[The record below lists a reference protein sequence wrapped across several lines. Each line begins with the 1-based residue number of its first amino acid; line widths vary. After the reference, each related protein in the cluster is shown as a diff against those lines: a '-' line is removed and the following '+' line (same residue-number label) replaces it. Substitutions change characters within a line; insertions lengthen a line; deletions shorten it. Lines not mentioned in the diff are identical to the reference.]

1 MESRGAIQQTPF
13 DLKRRG
19 DFELALKAYAQ
30 EYAKAL
36 ENGSRFIQEICFEQM
51 FDVILLTYF
60 RDYSSDESA
69 HVAPKPV
76 PAFPDTN
83 ALMDAIADGIRS
95 ELMEVKAYRA
105 EDFKEFMGECR
116 RKFLPR
122 GRAKTAFSV
131 EKEWLVS
138 EEKRRKKR

>member
-1 MESRGAIQQTPF
+1 MQNKNEIQQTPF

-36 ENGSRFIQEICFEQM
+36 ENESRFIQEICFEQM

-60 RDYSSDESA
+60 RDYSSAESA
-69 HVAPKPV
+69 LAAIKPV
-76 PAFPDTN
+76 PVFSDTN
-83 ALMDAIADGIRS
+83 DLMDAIADRIRS
-95 ELMEVKAYRA
+95 ELMKVEAYRV

-122 GRAKTAFSV
+122 G
-131 EKEWLVS
+131 
-138 EEKRRKKR
+138 